1 MTKEQID
8 RINQLARKAK
18 QSRLTDEEKAEQQ
31 ALRTQYIQ
39 SIRADL
45 RQTLD
50 NVSIVDENGNE
61 RKLEKHE
68 MLRSSKNL
76 KQF

>member
-18 QSRLTDEEKAEQQ
+18 QSGLSVEEKEEQQ
-31 ALRTQYIQ
+31 ALRAQYIQ

-50 NVSIVDENGNE
+50 HVRIVDETGAQQKLKR
-61 RKLEKHE
+61 RKPL
-68 MLRSSKNL
+68 N
-76 KQF
+76 